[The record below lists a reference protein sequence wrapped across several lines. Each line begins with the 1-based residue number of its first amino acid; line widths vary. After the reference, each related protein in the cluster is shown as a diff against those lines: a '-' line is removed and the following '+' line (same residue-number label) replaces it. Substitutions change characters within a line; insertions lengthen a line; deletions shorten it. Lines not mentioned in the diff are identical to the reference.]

1 MKEHSFE
8 VTQRDTGRI
17 DKWLVKKLH
26 LSRKGVKNLLDN
38 GQVQVNRRR
47 VLIAGWEL
55 EEGDHVLVRIPKQ
68 APTQRHIEEEPKK
81 LPQRQARR
89 SPLPERR
96 GGERRSALRNIGKP
110 TLLYRE
116 EQSLARLRAERGST
130 EKTPRLKVYYED
142 KHLIVVE
149 KPSGILSVPQEGSNA
164 PSLVGMVLSYMKRK
178 HPRSKGSYIKA
189 LHRLDTDTSGI
200 MVLAKSKEGEKLS
213 QQFSSHSILRR
224 YLAVVHGQV
233 EDSRGTIDSPLEK
246 GRFGRGRKVRLSKSG
261 SGKSAKTMFEVRE
274 RYKSTTLLDI
284 EVATGRTHQIR
295 VHLASKGFPLIGDSI
310 YGDARTRRISFK
322 RHALHAH
329 HLGFKHPV
337 TGNKMSFRSPM
348 PQDMKDLI
356 DSLRTG

>member
-8 VTQRDTGRI
+8 VTQRDIGRI

-38 GQVQVNRRR
+38 GYVQVNRRR

-55 EEGDHVLVRIPKQ
+55 EEGDHVLVRIPKR
-68 APTQRHIEEEPKK
+68 APAHTHVEEQPEKI
-81 LPQRQARR
+81 PQRPTRET
-89 SPLPERR
+89 PLPKRR

-116 EQSLARLRAERGST
+116 EQSLARLRAERGPA
-130 EKTPRLKVYYED
+130 EKSSRLKVYYED
-142 KHLIVVE
+142 KHIIVVE
-149 KPSGILSVPQEGSNA
+149 KPAGILSVPQEGSNA
-164 PSLVGMVLSYMKRK
+164 PNLVSMVLSYMKRK

-189 LHRLDTDTSGI
+189 LHRLDSDTSGI
-200 MVLAKSKEGEKLS
+200 VVLAKSKEGEKLS
-213 QQFSSHSILRR
+213 RQFQAHSILRK
-224 YLAVVHGQV
+224 YLAVVHGLV
-233 EDSRGTIDSPLEK
+233 EDHRGVIDSPLEK
-246 GRFGRGRKVRLSKSG
+246 GRFGRGRKVRLAKSG

-274 RYKSTTLLDI
+274 RYKNATLLDV

-295 VHLASKGFPLIGDSI
+295 VHLASKGFPLIGDHI
-310 YGDARTRRISFK
+310 YGDARAKKIQSK

-337 TGNKMSFRSPM
+337 TGKKMSFRSPL